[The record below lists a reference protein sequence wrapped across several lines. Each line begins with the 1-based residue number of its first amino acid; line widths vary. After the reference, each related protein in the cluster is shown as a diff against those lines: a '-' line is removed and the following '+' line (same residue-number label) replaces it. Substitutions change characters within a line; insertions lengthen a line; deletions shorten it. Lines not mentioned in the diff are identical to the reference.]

1 MSSRA
6 LIRRIII
13 YPFDTMLS
21 LSRKK
26 GFRLRFDLSLCYPS
40 FHPLDLFKYEKNVK
54 KQVHHP

>member
-1 MSSRA
+1 
-6 LIRRIII
+6 
-13 YPFDTMLS
+13 MLS